1 MRYEDAVENE
11 WIQPKRCG
19 YLAMCCD
26 CGLIHELDFRIYRRH
41 IQFRA
46 RRNTRATASAR
57 RKMKENLVSPR
68 RVRMEGVSG

>member
-26 CGLIHELDFRIYRRH
+26 CGLVHEFDFRICHGRV
-41 IQFRA
+41 QFRA
-46 RRNTRATASAR
+46 RRNPRATVNAR
-57 RKMKENLVSPR
+57 REMKRPSR
-68 RVRMEGVSG
+68 GAKR